1 MEGTKVEIKGINTI
15 EEILKRSKGEGA
27 TISISHK
34 LYGDQKLKLKL
45 DCIIDDNRIGV
56 RVKNGQEIF
65 VYKNEIVD
73 YGTKD
78 GIYFADEL
86 MKISIKIG

>member
-1 MEGTKVEIKGINTI
+1 MEIKGINTI
-15 EEILKRSKGEGA
+15 KEALKQHQGEDA

-34 LYGDQKLKLKL
+34 LYGDQKIKCKL
-45 DCIIDDNRIGV
+45 DYLFDETHVGF

-65 VYKNEIVD
+65 VHKSEIVD

-86 MKISIKIG
+86 MEIRIKLHEQ

>member
-1 MEGTKVEIKGINTI
+1 METKGIN
-15 EEILKRSKGEGA
+15 ILEAALKEYNGKDA
-27 TISISHK
+27 IVSISHK
-34 LYGDQKLKLKL
+34 LYGLQKIQTQL
-45 DCIIDDNRIGV
+45 DFIMDNERIGV

-65 VYKNEIVD
+65 VYQKDLVD

-86 MKISIKIG
+86 MEISIKLNRQ